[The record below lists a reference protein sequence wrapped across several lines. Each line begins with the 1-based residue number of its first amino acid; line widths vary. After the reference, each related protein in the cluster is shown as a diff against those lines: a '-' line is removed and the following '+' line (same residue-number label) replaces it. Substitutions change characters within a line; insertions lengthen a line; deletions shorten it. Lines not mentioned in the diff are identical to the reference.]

1 MSRQLKSA
9 DSEPPTDGSQIRIT
23 RSNEPVRA
31 SHTPTEVEASL
42 EEMLTPPEFARSV
55 PAGRKRSG
63 EQEWRVR
70 HERERPSPSTVW
82 RGAGGVSIAIA
93 ATAIIAVLTIHDGS
107 SPQISLPLA
116 IGIAGLVV
124 AAVCGVAHY
133 DVNRGRKVRR
143 LEVRE
148 EPGSGGDGED

>member
-1 MSRQLKSA
+1 M
-9 DSEPPTDGSQIRIT
+9 
-23 RSNEPVRA
+23 
-31 SHTPTEVEASL
+31 
-42 EEMLTPPEFARSV
+42 
-55 PAGRKRSG
+55 
-63 EQEWRVR
+63 R